1 MAGYVAKMAGLELI
15 APPGTRAS
23 YSQAGYNLAGRIME
37 RVTGL
42 TYERAVASLVFEPV
56 GLSHSFFA
64 RDDVMTRRFA
74 VGHNRGEDGTLS
86 IARLWRRSRGDNRW
100 AGLGA
105 GLSPERWAS
114 APTDL
119 EAEEMVTIP

>member
-1 MAGYVAKMAGLELI
+1 MKGTTPWPRYVAKMAELELI

-37 RVTGL
+37 KVTGL
-42 TYERAVASLVFEPV
+42 TYERAVASLVFEPL

-74 VGHNRGEDGTLS
+74 VGHNLGEDGTLS
-86 IARLWRRSRGDNRW
+86 IARLWRRLARRQPRRGHRVLGGGPASLGPVPSR
-100 AGLGA
+100 
-105 GLSPERWAS
+105 
-114 APTDL
+114 
-119 EAEEMVTIP
+119 